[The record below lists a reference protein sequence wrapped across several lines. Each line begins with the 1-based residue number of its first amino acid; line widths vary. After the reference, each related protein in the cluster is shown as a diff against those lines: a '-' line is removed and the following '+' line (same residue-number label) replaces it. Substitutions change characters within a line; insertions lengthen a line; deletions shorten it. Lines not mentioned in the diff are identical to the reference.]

1 MDFRVDWT
9 SDAAEELR
17 LVWEYVAKDSPSRA
31 AMVARK
37 IVDAADD
44 LAQFPLM
51 GREVPEWQNPDLRER
66 VVYSYR
72 IIYRVRRDRA
82 IILAIVHGARQLPDA
97 IQYR

>member
-17 LVWEYVAKDSPSRA
+17 LVWEYVAKDSPNRA

-44 LAQFPLM
+44 LAQFPL
-51 GREVPEWQNPDLRER
+51 N
-66 VVYSYR
+66 
-72 IIYRVRRDRA
+72 
-82 IILAIVHGARQLPDA
+82 GA
-97 IQYR
+97 